1 MSNLLFGPL
10 HGVLAPNTDLARRVG
25 VGLEFR
31 IQGVALRQRER
42 VRALAEACVFVA
54 LTRVD
59 GV

>member
-1 MSNLLFGPL
+1 MSNLLLGPL
-10 HGVLAPNTDLARRVG
+10 HGVLGSNPNLARHVG
-25 VGLEFR
+25 VGLQVR

>member
-1 MSNLLFGPL
+1 MGS
-10 HGVLAPNTDLARRVG
+10 TDPIPITLDAG
-25 VGLEFR
+25 VGLQVR